1 MRQPMMP
8 RRGFLAALAGG
19 VAAGRLG
26 AAEAEGGARKPNVVV
41 IVADDLGYADIG
53 VHGCKDIPTPHI
65 DSLAAGGV
73 RFTNGYVSCPV
84 CSPTR
89 AGLLTGRYQQRFGHE
104 FNTGP
109 GPDGDVG
116 LPLTETTLAD
126 RMKAAGYA
134 TGMVGKWHLGA
145 APKFHPLQRG
155 FGEFF
160 GFLGGAHSY
169 MNMAGDRRG
178 GILRGTEAVAEP
190 EYLTDALAREAV
202 AFIGRHEKEPFFL
215 YLTFNAVHTPLQA
228 PAKYLE
234 RFPNLKGNRRTYAAM
249 LSAMDDGIGAVLK
262 KLRDAGL
269 ERDTLIFFIS
279 DNGGPPQA
287 NASSNG
293 PLRASKGTVYE
304 GGIRVPFILQW
315 KAQLPAGKTF
325 DQPVISLDILP
336 TALAAA
342 GAGSAVGGVSPRR
355 DTRDGDVPPTI
366 ALDGVD
372 LLPFVKGEKATA
384 PHEVLFWRFGAQA
397 AARKGHWKFVQPRAG
412 VSELY
417 DLAADIGESKNLA
430 AEKPEALTDL
440 SNAWAKW
447 AVELKDPL
455 WGGRQGPLQ
464 RARQRLKG
472 RAK

>member
-1 MRQPMMP
+1 MNASALP
-8 RRGFLAALAGG
+8 RRGFLATLAAGL
-19 VAAGRLG
+19 AAGRLR
-26 AAEAEGGARKPNVVV
+26 AAEAEGGPRKPNVVV

-89 AGLLTGRYQQRFGHE
+89 AGLTTGRYQQRFGHE

-109 GPDGDVG
+109 APDGDVG
-116 LPLTETTLAD
+116 LPLSETTFAD

-145 APKFHPLQRG
+145 AAKFHPLQRG

-160 GFLGGAHSY
+160 GFLGGAHTY

-178 GILRGTEAVAEP
+178 TILRGTGAANEQ
-190 EYLTDALAREAV
+190 EYLTDAFAREAV

-215 YLTFNAVHTPLQA
+215 YLTFNAVHNPLQA
-228 PAKYLE
+228 PQKYLD

-262 KLRDAGL
+262 KLRDAGI
-269 ERDTLIFFIS
+269 EQNTLVFFIS

-287 NASSNG
+287 NSSSNG

-304 GGIRVPFILQW
+304 GGIRVPFIIQW
-315 KAQLPAGKTF
+315 KGQLPGGKTF
-325 DQPVISLDILP
+325 DHPAISLDILP

-342 GAGSAVGGVSPRR
+342 GAP
-355 DTRDGDVPPTI
+355 VP
-366 ALDGVD
+366 AEAKLDGVD
-372 LLPFVKGEKATA
+372 LLPFLKGEKAGA

-397 AARKGHWKFVQPRAG
+397 AARKGNWKFVQTRAG
-412 VSELY
+412 TSELY
-417 DLAADIGESKNLA
+417 DLAADLGESKNLA
-430 AEKPEALTDL
+430 AEKPDVLKDL
-440 SNAWAKW
+440 SDAWAKW
-447 AVELKDPL
+447 HAELKDPL
-455 WGGRQGPLQ
+455 WGGPVRPKAL
-464 RARQRLKG
+464 RRRLKG
-472 RAK
+472 KEGR